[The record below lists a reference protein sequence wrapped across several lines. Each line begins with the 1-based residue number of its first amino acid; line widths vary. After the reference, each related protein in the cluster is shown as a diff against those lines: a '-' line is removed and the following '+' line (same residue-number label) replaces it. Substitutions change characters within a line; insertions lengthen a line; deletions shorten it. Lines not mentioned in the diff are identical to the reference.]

1 MNRANE
7 HRPGPAGAIEARPGQ
22 PRCAEPWVER
32 AVALLDESADALDAA
47 TLSRLNRARQAA
59 LSQGRGVSSRWT
71 AGVGLA
77 GAALALVLAFGL
89 GERQARQS
97 VPAPVAVGQAGD
109 AEALVSD
116 DNLDL
121 YENLDF
127 YAWLDAQQ
135 QDANG

>member
-1 MNRANE
+1 MNNRSNE
-7 HRPGPAGAIEARPGQ
+7 PSRLNDPSRSD
-22 PRCAEPWVER
+22 EPWVER
-32 AVALLDESADALDAA
+32 AVALLDESTDALDAA

-59 LSQGRGVSSRWT
+59 LAQRRPALSGWMIGT
-71 AGVGLA
+71 GFA

-89 GERQARQS
+89 GQRHALS
-97 VPAPVAVGQAGD
+97 SLSAPGAIEQVGD
-109 AEALVSD
+109 ADALASD

-135 QDANG
+135 QDGNG

>member
-1 MNRANE
+1 MNNRLNE
-7 HRPGPAGAIEARPGQ
+7 SSRPNELWI
-22 PRCAEPWVER
+22 ER

-47 TLSRLNRARQAA
+47 TLSSLNRARQAA
-59 LSQGRGVSSRWT
+59 LAQRRPRLSAWMMGSGFV
-71 AGVGLA
+71 

-89 GERQARQS
+89 RQHPAS
-97 VPAPVAVGQAGD
+97 SPMSAPVAIEPVVD
-109 AEALVSD
+109 ADALASD

-135 QDANG
+135 QDGNG

>member
-1 MNRANE
+1 MTRANE
-7 HRPGPAGAIEARPGQ
+7 HRPGE
-22 PRCAEPWVER
+22 PRGNEPRSHEPRSDEPWVER

-47 TLSRLNRARQAA
+47 TLSRLNRARHAA

-71 AGVGLA
+71 MGIGLA
-77 GAALALVLAFGL
+77 GAALALMLAFGL
-89 GERQARQS
+89 GQRQALQS
-97 VPAPVAVGQAGD
+97 VKEPVAVEQTGD
-109 AEALVSD
+109 ADALASD

>member
-1 MNRANE
+1 MTRANE
-7 HRPGPAGAIEARPGQ
+7 HRPGETGVDE
-22 PRCAEPWVER
+22 PRANEPRSIEPWVER

-59 LSQGRGVSSRWT
+59 LSQGRGVSSRWSM
-71 AGVGLA
+71 GIGLA

-89 GERQARQS
+89 GQRQALQ
-97 VPAPVAVGQAGD
+97 PMKEPVALEQTGD
-109 AEALVSD
+109 ADALAGD